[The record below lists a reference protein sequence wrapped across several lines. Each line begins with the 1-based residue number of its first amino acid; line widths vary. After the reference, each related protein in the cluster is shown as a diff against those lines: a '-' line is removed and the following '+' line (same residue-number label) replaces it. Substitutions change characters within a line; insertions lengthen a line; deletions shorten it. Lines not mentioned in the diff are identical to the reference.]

1 MRRGGSVVVPAMQP
15 MRFVKFGEGRLTLVV
30 VLFALSIGCDVGGQM
45 LVKIGAGKV
54 SQTSGRSQE

>member
-1 MRRGGSVVVPAMQP
+1 MPAMQP